1 MARPSPKRTGGG
13 HEHRPFRP
21 WCRAA
26 PEPQRVP
33 EYPWLNLACA
43 AVLGLTVV
51 SLLRVALLALD
62 AIAAWVAR

>member
-1 MARPSPKRTGGG
+1 MSTDHFGPG
-13 HEHRPFRP
+13 
-21 WCRAA
+21 AA
-26 PEPQRVP
+26 PPPEPQRVP